1 MKELVIISGK
11 GGTGKTIITAS
22 FLALNKKAVAA
33 DCDVDTPNLHL
44 ILNPVIKDEENYYGP
59 KIAVLNKSKCIMCG
73 KCMEEGIC
81 RFHAIEKGEMPVFN
95 SFYCRGCRVCAYIC
109 PADAITL
116 EERVCG
122 KIYRG
127 KTEYGEMVYGHLN
140 PGQLGSGKMVVRIK
154 NKMVEVAKGTMADL
168 ILVDSSAGMGC
179 NVIASI
185 SGADFALI
193 VTEPTLAGISDLKRI
208 IELAEYFGIPFSVCI
223 NKCGINETNEKKII
237 DFCSSKGIRVAGKL
251 PFDRKLTVK
260 SNGEIPVIAEPESEF
275 SKEVKKLWDEVVAGL

>member
-22 FLALNKKAVAA
+22 FLALNKKALAA

-73 KCMEEGIC
+73 KCMEEGLC

-95 SFYCRGCRVCAYIC
+95 SFYCRGCKVCAYIC
-109 PADAITL
+109 PAGAITL

-122 KIYRG
+122 KIYKG
-127 KTEYGEMVYGHLN
+127 ETEYGEMVYGHLN

-154 NKMVEVAKGTMADL
+154 NKIVEIAKGSMADL

-223 NKCGINETNEKKII
+223 NKCGINETNEKKIA
-237 DFCSSKGIRVAGKL
+237 DFCQSKDIKLSGKL
-251 PFDRKLTVK
+251 PFARDIALKK
-260 SNGEIPVIAEPESEF
+260 NGEIPVVVDPENEF
-275 SKEVKKLWDEVVAGL
+275 SKEVKKLWDEVVVSL

>member
-11 GGTGKTIITAS
+11 GGTGKTLITAS
-22 FLALNKKAVAA
+22 FLALNKKALAA

-44 ILNPVIKDEENYYGP
+44 LLNPVIRDEENYYGP
-59 KIAVLNKSKCIMCG
+59 KIAVLNKSKCVMCG
-73 KCMEEGIC
+73 KCMEDGLC
-81 RFHAIEKGEMPVFN
+81 RFHAIEKGEVPVFN
-95 SFYCRGCRVCAYIC
+95 SFYCRGCKVCAYIC
-109 PADAITL
+109 PAGAITL

-122 KIYRG
+122 KIYEG
-127 KTEYGEMVYGHLN
+127 ETEYGKMVYGHLN

-154 NKMVEVAKGTMADL
+154 NKIAELARDNMADL

-223 NKCGINETNEKKII
+223 NKCGINETNEKKIA
-237 DFCSSKGIRVAGKL
+237 DFCQSKDIKLSGKL
-251 PFDRKLTVK
+251 PFARDIALKK
-260 SNGEIPVIAEPESEF
+260 NGEIPVVVDPENEF
-275 SKEVKKLWDEVVAGL
+275 SKEVKKLWDEIVVSL